1 MTSGSA
7 IGKAGCMRRCAQ
19 QRKLP
24 MPSGRRPRPQ
34 NRDGTSAVFPYASS
48 MTLAISDD
56 HVVTI
61 HYRLTLDDGSI
72 ADESF
77 GGDPLVYLHGARNIV
92 PGLERQ
98 LAGKMKGDKVEAV
111 VPANEGY
118 GEYDPTAEQ
127 TVPKTAFPPNVDLQV
142 GMSFQT
148 RARNGQQM
156 PVWIRAIKDDQVVV
170 SANHPM
176 AGQRLNF
183 TVEVLDVRAATR
195 EEKQHGHVHGPGGHH
210 H

>member
-1 MTSGSA
+1 MKPA
-7 IGKAGCMRRCAQ
+7 IA
-19 QRKLP
+19 
-24 MPSGRRPRPQ
+24 
-34 NRDGTSAVFPYASS
+34 DGHA
-48 MTLAISDD
+48 
-56 HVVTI
+56 VTI

-77 GGDPLVYLHGARNIV
+77 GGEPLVYLHGAQNIV

-98 LAGKMKGDKVEAV
+98 LAGKKVGDKFEVT

-127 TVPKTAFPPNVDLQV
+127 TVPKSSFPPNVELKP
-142 GMSFQT
+142 GASFQT
-148 RARNGQQM
+148 RGRNGPV
-156 PVWIRAIKDDQVVV
+156 PVWIRALKGDQVIVTG
-170 SANHPM
+170 NHPM

-183 TVEVLDVRAATR
+183 SVEILDVRRATNDER
-195 EEKQHGHVHGPGGHH
+195 QHGHVHGPGGHH

>member
-1 MTSGSA
+1 MKPA
-7 IGKAGCMRRCAQ
+7 IA
-19 QRKLP
+19 
-24 MPSGRRPRPQ
+24 
-34 NRDGTSAVFPYASS
+34 DGHA
-48 MTLAISDD
+48 
-56 HVVTI
+56 VTI

-77 GGDPLVYLHGARNIV
+77 GSDPLVYLHGAQNIV

-98 LAGKMKGDKVEAV
+98 LVGKKVGDTCDVE

-127 TVPKTAFPPNVDLQV
+127 TVPKTAFPPKVELAV

-148 RARNGQQM
+148 RGRHGQPQ
-156 PVWIRAIKDDQVVV
+156 PVWIRAIDGDNVTV
-170 SANHPM
+170 SANHPL

-183 TVEVLDVRAATR
+183 KIEVVDVRKATA
-195 EEKQHGHVHGPGGHH
+195 EEKKHGHVHGPGGHH

>member
-1 MTSGSA
+1 MKPA
-7 IGKAGCMRRCAQ
+7 IA
-19 QRKLP
+19 
-24 MPSGRRPRPQ
+24 
-34 NRDGTSAVFPYASS
+34 DG
-48 MTLAISDD
+48 

-72 ADESF
+72 ADDSF
-77 GGDPLVYLHGARNIV
+77 GGDPLTYLHGAHNIV

-98 LAGKMKGDKVEAV
+98 LAGKNVGDTLEVVVEAK
-111 VPANEGY
+111 EGY

-127 TVPKTAFPPNVDLQV
+127 TVPKTQFPPNVELKV

-148 RARNGQQM
+148 RARTGQQM
-156 PVWIRAIKDDQVVV
+156 PVWIRAISGDNVVV

-183 TVEVLDVRAATR
+183 KIEVKDVRRATN
-195 EEKQHGHVHGPGGHH
+195 EEKKHGHVHGPGGHH

>member
-1 MTSGSA
+1 
-7 IGKAGCMRRCAQ
+7 
-19 QRKLP
+19 
-24 MPSGRRPRPQ
+24 MPTAPTGQPPET
-34 NRDGTSAVFPYASS
+34 DGTAADFAYALG
-48 MTLAISDD
+48 MTLAIAND

-98 LAGKMKGDKVEAV
+98 LAGKHKGDKIEAV
-111 VPANEGY
+111 VAANEGY

-127 TVPKTAFPPNVDLQV
+127 TVPKTAFPPNVALQV
-142 GMSFQT
+142 GMQFQT
-148 RARNGQQM
+148 RARNGQPM

-183 TVEVLDVRAATR
+183 TVEVLDVRKATH

>member
-1 MTSGSA
+1 
-7 IGKAGCMRRCAQ
+7 
-19 QRKLP
+19 
-24 MPSGRRPRPQ
+24 
-34 NRDGTSAVFPYASS
+34 
-48 MTLAISDD
+48 MTLAIADD

-77 GGDPLVYLHGARNIV
+77 GGDPLVYLHGAQNIV

-98 LAGKMKGDKVEAV
+98 LAGKVKGDKLDAV

-127 TVPKTAFPPNVDLQV
+127 TVPKTAFPPNIALQV

-148 RARNGQQM
+148 RARNGQAM

-183 TVEVLDVRAATR
+183 TVEVIDVRKATA
-195 EEKQHGHVHGPGGHH
+195 EEKQHRHVHGPGGHH

>member
-1 MTSGSA
+1 M
-7 IGKAGCMRRCAQ
+7 K
-19 QRKLP
+19 
-24 MPSGRRPRPQ
+24 
-34 NRDGTSAVFPYASS
+34 
-48 MTLAISDD
+48 LAIADG

-72 ADESF
+72 ADDSF
-77 GGDPLVYLHGARNIV
+77 GGDPLTYLHGAHNIV

-98 LAGKMKGDKVEAV
+98 LAGKNVGDTLEVV
-111 VPANEGY
+111 VPASEGY

-127 TVPKTAFPPNVDLQV
+127 TVPKSSFPPNVDLQV

-156 PVWIRAIKDDQVVV
+156 PVWIRALQGDQVVV

-183 TVEVLDVRAATR
+183 KVEVKDVRRATND
-195 EEKQHGHVHGPGGHH
+195 EKKHGHVHGPGGHH

>member
-1 MTSGSA
+1 
-7 IGKAGCMRRCAQ
+7 
-19 QRKLP
+19 
-24 MPSGRRPRPQ
+24 
-34 NRDGTSAVFPYASS
+34 

-148 RARNGQQM
+148 RARNGQAM

>member
-1 MTSGSA
+1 MKPA
-7 IGKAGCMRRCAQ
+7 IA
-19 QRKLP
+19 
-24 MPSGRRPRPQ
+24 
-34 NRDGTSAVFPYASS
+34 DGHA
-48 MTLAISDD
+48 
-56 HVVTI
+56 VTI

-77 GGDPLVYLHGARNIV
+77 GGDPLVYLHGAPNIV

-98 LAGKMKGDKVEAV
+98 LAGKKVGDTMDVE

-127 TVPKTAFPPNVDLQV
+127 VVPKTAFPPKVELQV

-148 RARNGQQM
+148 RGRHGQPM
-156 PVWIRAIKDDQVVV
+156 PVWVRAIEGDNVTV
-170 SANHPM
+170 SANHPL

-183 TVEVLDVRAATR
+183 KIEVVDVRKATA
-195 EEKQHGHVHGPGGHH
+195 EEKAHGHVHGPGGHH